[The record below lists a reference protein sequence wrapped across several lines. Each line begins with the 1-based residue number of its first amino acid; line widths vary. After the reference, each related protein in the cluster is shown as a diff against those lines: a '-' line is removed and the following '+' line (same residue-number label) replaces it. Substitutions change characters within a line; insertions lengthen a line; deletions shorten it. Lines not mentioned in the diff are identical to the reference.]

1 MAEEKLQAGLFSD
14 EIVLQLSTKSAVNDY
29 GEKTNSWNDSYLT
42 FWGKIEYLSGSSDV
56 KNDVEQKIQKLR
68 ITGNYVDLQ
77 VLLLTPEDLYRLY
90 VPNQGMSPYPVSS
103 YYYITEVKPIGFR
116 NREFIEIECKGRN

>member
-1 MAEEKLQAGLFSD
+1 MAEEKLQAGLFSE
-14 EIVLQLSTKSAVNDY
+14 EIVLQQSTKSAVNDY
-29 GEKTNSWNDSYLT
+29 GERTNSWNDTYFT
-42 FWGKIEYLSGSSDV
+42 FWGKIEYLSGSSEV

-77 VLLLTPEDLYRLY
+77 ILLITPEKLYRLY
-90 VPNQGMSPYPVSS
+90 VPEQGMSPSPTSA

-116 NREFIEIECKGRN
+116 NREFIEIECKGRS